1 MSEPI
6 LSARGLKKNYA
17 FGKRTLEVLRGVD
30 LEVVRGDFVALRGA
44 SGTGK
49 STLLHLIGGLDLPN
63 AGEIFFAG
71 QSLTRF
77 SEGELTHFRNRRVG
91 FVFQAY
97 HLLPELDALENVCLP
112 ARVARIPAAQAEKR
126 GRELLARVG
135 LENRAGHKPSELSGG
150 EQQRV
155 AIARA
160 LVNEPELLLADEPT
174 GNLDSKTGG
183 EIIELLK
190 SLRVEKQMTL
200 IVATHDAKVAAHAQ
214 RVIELADGLIVGAN
228 EKTVEN
234 FSLELGF
241 NFMLED
247 RDYMRQPAYHE
258 PRVSFTVA
266 LLIVNAVVFVAQLI
280 ASNFPRGFLVEYNY
294 FALSLEG
301 LGHGYIWQLL
311 TFQFMH
317 AGWMHILFNSL
328 AIFFFGRPVETVLG
342 RSRFLAL
349 YLSGG
354 IIGGVVQMLVARS
367 AFQNFLAA
375 MSSALRRAL
384 TVWSPRLPF

>member
-6 LSARGLKKNYA
+6 LSARGLRKTYA

-30 LEVVRGDFVALRGA
+30 LEVARGDFVALRGA

-63 AGEIFFAG
+63 AGEIYFSG
-71 QSLTRF
+71 QSFTKF

-135 LENRAGHKPSELSGG
+135 LKDRADHKPSELSGG

-190 SLRVEKQMTL
+190 NLCAEKQMTL
-200 IVATHDAKVAAHAQ
+200 VIATHDAKVAAHAQ
-214 RVIELADGLIVGAN
+214 RVIELVDGRIA
-228 EKTVEN
+228 
-234 FSLELGF
+234 
-241 NFMLED
+241 
-247 RDYMRQPAYHE
+247 
-258 PRVSFTVA
+258 
-266 LLIVNAVVFVAQLI
+266 AQ
-280 ASNFPRGFLVEYNY
+280 N
-294 FALSLEG
+294 
-301 LGHGYIWQLL
+301 
-311 TFQFMH
+311 
-317 AGWMHILFNSL
+317 
-328 AIFFFGRPVETVLG
+328 GR
-342 RSRFLAL
+342 
-349 YLSGG
+349 
-354 IIGGVVQMLVARS
+354 
-367 AFQNFLAA
+367 
-375 MSSALRRAL
+375 
-384 TVWSPRLPF
+384 